1 MAKSIKVE
9 WTVKDIVEMTNAEL
23 GERVSKAEAQRI
35 IGQIKR
41 EAEDD
46 IAEVGSRLVVGW
58 IAAAIRRIRRR

>member
-9 WTVKDIVEMTNAEL
+9 WTGKDIAEMAIAEL

>member
-1 MAKSIKVE
+1 VAKSIKVE
-9 WTVKDIVEMTNAEL
+9 WTGKDIAEMAIAEL